1 MAGTGGATGPRPRSS
16 SQPTFRQPFCEERT
30 VPVLPGA
37 EPFTAEGS
45 GDLAGVGVVLCHGF
59 TGNPS
64 SVRPWGE
71 YLAEAGLA
79 VAAPRL
85 PGHGTRWQDMNLT
98 RWEDWYG
105 ELDRTFEGLK
115 SRCDTVFAM
124 GLSMGG
130 TLTLRLLQEHG
141 ADVAGAVLVNASL
154 ATERKDA
161 KLLPL
166 LAPVLASRPGVGSDI
181 AKPTTAESAYDRVP
195 LKAALSLS
203 RLWKVVRADLGEI
216 TQPMLVFRS
225 RNDHVVEP
233 VSCRLLLEGVRSDSV
248 QERVL
253 ERSYHVATLD
263 YDAPAIFE
271 GSLDFVRQHVG
282 AAAPAPARAAAP

>member
-1 MAGTGGATGPRPRSS
+1 
-16 SQPTFRQPFCEERT
+16 

-37 EPFTAEGS
+37 EPFHAEGS
-45 GDLAGVGVVLCHGF
+45 GDLAGVGAVVCHGF
-59 TGNPS
+59 TGNPM
-64 SVRPWGE
+64 SVRPWGQH
-71 YLAEAGLA
+71 LADAGMT

-105 ELDRTFEGLK
+105 ELDRTFERLR
-115 SRCDTVFAM
+115 SRCDTVFVM

-141 ADVAGAVLVNASL
+141 DDVAGGVLVNASL

-161 KLLPL
+161 KLLPV

-181 AKPTTAESAYDRVP
+181 AKPVTKESAYDRVP

-203 RLWKVVRADLGEI
+203 KLWKVTRADLHKI
-216 TQPMLVFRS
+216 TQPLLVFRS

-233 VSCRLLLEGVRSDSV
+233 VSGRLLLEGVRSEQV
-248 QERVL
+248 EERVL

-263 YDAPAIFE
+263 YDAPMIFE
-271 GSLDFVRQHVG
+271 GSLDFVRSRLG
-282 AAAPAPARAAAP
+282 LPAGSAAASP